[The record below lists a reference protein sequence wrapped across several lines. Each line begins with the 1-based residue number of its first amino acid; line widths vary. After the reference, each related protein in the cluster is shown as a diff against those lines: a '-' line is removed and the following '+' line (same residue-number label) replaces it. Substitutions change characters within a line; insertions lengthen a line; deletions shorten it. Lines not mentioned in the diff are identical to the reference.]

1 MIKVIISN
9 ILLFLGYIHATQA
22 TSFESYKLPG
32 DTLVKITG
40 KVVNVDDSTS
50 IPATILY
57 QKLPYYDDMGMA
69 SAQDDSGE
77 YEMFMIKNVK
87 YSIMV
92 KASGFDTIEEEYVVA
107 DNENAGLIKKHFYLS
122 PDADNR
128 RISLDNLI
136 FASSSATI
144 SKGSYSELDDL
155 AKWMSDRPS
164 KIIQLEGHTDF
175 QGSATANMQ
184 LSQDRVDAV
193 KSYLSK
199 KGIKKNRIR
208 TKAFGGTQPLTKE
221 RTPEGKAKNR
231 RVEVRI
237 LN

>member
-1 MIKVIISN
+1 MIKVIIGN
-9 ILLFLGYIHATQA
+9 ILLFLGYTHATQA
-22 TSFESYKLPG
+22 ATFESYKMPV
-32 DTLVKITG
+32 DTMVRITG
-40 KVVNVDDSTS
+40 KVINTDDSTA

-69 SAQDDSGE
+69 SSKDGSGE
-77 YEMFMIKNVK
+77 YEMYMIKNVK
-87 YSIMV
+87 YTIQV
-92 KASGFDTIEEEYVVA
+92 KSSGFDTIEEEYVVA
-107 DNENAGLIKKHFYLS
+107 DDDNSGLVKKHFYLS
-122 PDADNR
+122 PDADHK

-144 SKGSYSELDDL
+144 SKESYSELDDL
-155 AKWMSDRPS
+155 AKWMADRPS

-184 LSQDRVDAV
+184 LSQDRVEAV

-208 TKAFGGTQPLTKE
+208 TKAFGGTQPLTTE